1 MKKLAIVMVC
11 ALLAGCAAKT
21 DEELFAEAIE
31 SQKAG
36 DFEAALESY
45 AEVTTEFP
53 QSSRVPEALYA
64 MGAIYQDQLKNF
76 PKAIETYQKLVDGY
90 PAHATTPNALFLVG
104 FINHNEL
111 KNIDAA
117 RVAYESFLKKFPES
131 SLVSSAQFEL
141 DHLGQDPARIL
152 EDRTAA
158 QASAP
163 EMKTRTK

>member
-1 MKKLAIVMVC
+1 MKKLAVVVIC

-36 DFEAALESY
+36 DYEDALESY
-45 AEVTTEFP
+45 ADVTTKHP
-53 QSSRVPEALYA
+53 QSPRVPEAMYA

-90 PAHATTPNALFLVG
+90 PAHETTPNALFLVG

-111 KNIDAA
+111 KNIEAA
-117 RVAYESFLKKFPES
+117 RVAYEAFLKKFPES
-131 SLVSSAQFEL
+131 SLASSAQFEL
-141 DHLGQDPARIL
+141 DHLGQDPAQIL

-163 EMKTRTK
+163 ETKGRTK

>member
-1 MKKLAIVMVC
+1 MKKLAVVIVC

-36 DFEAALESY
+36 DFEDAVETY
-45 AEVTTEFP
+45 TEVMTAHP
-53 QSSRVPEALYA
+53 QSPRVPEALYA
-64 MGAIYQDQLKNF
+64 IGAIYQDQLRDF
-76 PKAIETYQKLVDGY
+76 PKAIESYQKLVDNY
-90 PAHATTPNALFLVG
+90 PTHGTTPNALFLVG

-117 RVAYESFLKKFPES
+117 RTAYEAFLRKFPES

-141 DHLGQDPARIL
+141 DHLGQDPAQIL

-158 QASAP
+158 QAGAP
-163 EMKTRTK
+163 ETKARAK